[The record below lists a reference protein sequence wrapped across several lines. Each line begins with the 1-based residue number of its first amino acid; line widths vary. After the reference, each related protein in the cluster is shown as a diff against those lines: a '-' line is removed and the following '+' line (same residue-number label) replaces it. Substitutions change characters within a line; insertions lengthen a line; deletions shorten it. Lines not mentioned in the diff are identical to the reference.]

1 MWLSIIFGIL
11 IGAVSYLAVIFII
24 QLIKRKK
31 AKKKENNSIE
41 E

>member
-11 IGAVSYLAVIFII
+11 IGAVSYLTVIFII